1 MKPVYEQQRGNSG
14 SSAKRQ
20 TAEITESKQGVCQDY
35 KTSLWAVTGQMSTM
49 GSFKVLLC
57 ALTLTLLALTVDSS
71 SGKKFCRFNVV
82 VRFKSSCVAGCTEH
96 RLHQTNS
103 VSFWQEDTATTT
115 TTCRVSSS
123 QISTTLQCTKLNGWS
138 DRLDPVGPRLDRSA
152 TPASGQATRS
162 PYLFKNLLLSLLLMS
177 IWNPPSPQKKTL
189 PEIPSVFFSS
199 TLQQLLLTAAVMGHH
214 TWAQTGFYVSRL
226 ETFLTF
232 ATKQRQTT
240 AWPKLWHHIS
250 LLFFEKAQ
258 IASNCRISYSAQAP
272 LHFLHP
278 QIRSF
283 ASLSSQMRFDSSNLG
298 LSDVWWAQRQTR
310 YVFSSL
316 RVTLADGSQ
325 WLIHKGQDYGIS
337 SDTVVTSARHM
348 SSAWKVSQSLN
359 WSFESETFLKEW
371 WVAEHK
377 DISSVE

>member
-1 MKPVYEQQRGNSG
+1 MVRPLG
-14 SSAKRQ
+14 SS
-20 TAEITESKQGVCQDY
+20 
-35 KTSLWAVTGQMSTM
+35 
-49 GSFKVLLC
+49 
-57 ALTLTLLALTVDSS
+57 
-71 SGKKFCRFNVV
+71 
-82 VRFKSSCVAGCTEH
+82 
-96 RLHQTNS
+96 
-103 VSFWQEDTATTT
+103 
-115 TTCRVSSS
+115 
-123 QISTTLQCTKLNGWS
+123 
-138 DRLDPVGPRLDRSA
+138 PRLDRSA

-177 IWNPPSPQKKTL
+177 IWNPPSLQKKTL

-199 TLQQLLLTAAVMGHH
+199 TLQQLLLMAAVMGHH

-240 AWPKLWHHIS
+240 AWPKLWHHNS

-258 IASNCRISYSAQAP
+258 IASNCRISYSVQAP

-283 ASLSSQMRFDSSNLG
+283 ASLSSQMRFDSSNLR

-359 WSFESETFLKEW
+359 WSFEP
-371 WVAEHK
+371 
-377 DISSVE
+377 DIFERVMSCWT